1 MGFILLRDPT
11 PVVAVSKVTSLVQLN
26 NDSFIAV
33 FWDVAFEGCAVIC
46 RVFAFRLLSKE
57 GVSIFL
63 IYEFK
68 FALGSV

>member
-11 PVVAVSKVTSLVQLN
+11 PVVAVSKVTFLGQLN

-33 FWDVAFEGCAVIC
+33 FWDVAFEGCAVI
-46 RVFAFRLLSKE
+46 FAFRLLSKE